1 MPPMH
6 HENSMVRKMLPK
18 RQKEHLTSTDK
29 PNYFIKQ
36 GVIIIIELRLLS
48 KILQLSL
55 KEITLSHY
63 ILSLPLAQTHC
74 LQISSKCLVFE
85 VYHSRFLTR
94 TFQTVGLCRQQ
105 LLTTLRWLSPYIL
118 EKSILNISLQAHNTA
133 TLAEVHID
141 YITL

>member
-55 KEITLSHY
+55 K
-63 ILSLPLAQTHC
+63 
-74 LQISSKCLVFE
+74 
-85 VYHSRFLTR
+85 
-94 TFQTVGLCRQQ
+94 
-105 LLTTLRWLSPYIL
+105 
-118 EKSILNISLQAHNTA
+118 
-133 TLAEVHID
+133 
-141 YITL
+141 

>member
-18 RQKEHLTSTDK
+18 RRKEHLTSTDK

-36 GVIIIIELRLLS
+36 RVIIIIKLRLLS

-63 ILSLPLAQTHC
+63 RLSLPLAQTHC

-105 LLTTLRWLSPYIL
+105 LLATRRWLSPYIL
-118 EKSILNISLQAHNTA
+118 EKAFWTFHYKPITQLLWQKYIL
-133 TLAEVHID
+133 
-141 YITL
+141 IT

>member
-18 RQKEHLTSTDK
+18 WQNEHLTSTDK

-36 GVIIIIELRLLS
+36 RVIIIIELRLLS

-63 ILSLPLAQTHC
+63 RLSLPLAQTHC
-74 LQISSKCLVFE
+74 LQISSKCFVFE

-105 LLTTLRWLSPYIL
+105 LLTTPRWLSPYIL
-118 EKSILNISLQAHNTA
+118 EKCILEHL
-133 TLAEVHID
+133 
-141 YITL
+141 ITSP

>member
-1 MPPMH
+1 MH

-29 PNYFIKQ
+29 PIKQ

-63 ILSLPLAQTHC
+63 RLSLPLAQTHC

>member
-36 GVIIIIELRLLS
+36 RVIIIIKLRFLS

-63 ILSLPLAQTHC
+63 RLSLSLAQTHC

-85 VYHSRFLTR
+85 VYHSRFLTK
-94 TFQTVGLCRQQ
+94 TFQTVSLCRQQ
-105 LLTTLRWLSPYIL
+105 LLTTPRWLSPYIL
-118 EKSILNISLQAHNTA
+118 EKKHSEHL
-133 TLAEVHID
+133 
-141 YITL
+141 ITSP

>member
-36 GVIIIIELRLLS
+36 RVIIIIEFRLLS
-48 KILQLSL
+48 KILLLSL

-63 ILSLPLAQTHC
+63 RLSLQTHC

-105 LLTTLRWLSPYIL
+105 LRTTLRWLSPYIL